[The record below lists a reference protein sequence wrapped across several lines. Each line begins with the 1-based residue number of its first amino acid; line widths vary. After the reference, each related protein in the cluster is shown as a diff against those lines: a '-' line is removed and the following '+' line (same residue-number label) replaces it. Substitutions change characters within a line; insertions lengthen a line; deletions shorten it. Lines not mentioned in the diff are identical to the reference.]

1 MAGSIKAAQ
10 KRKHSIHELVNN
22 MSDIKVIWDRRV
34 AALADL
40 QSAIKLLEQDLKT
53 LKGKIA
59 SQGVDGYY
67 SANSDVLRHAQS
79 IWRSC
84 RQLQLLRELQSDE
97 DALNSY
103 RDDIEKSS
111 AEEQKPESPSTQS
124 DESA

>member
-1 MAGSIKAAQ
+1 
-10 KRKHSIHELVNN
+10 
-22 MSDIKVIWDRRV
+22 MSDIRVIWDRRV
-34 AALADL
+34 GALDDL
-40 QSAIKLLEQDLKT
+40 QRAIKLVEQDIKALKD
-53 LKGKIA
+53 KIA

-111 AEEQKPESPSTQS
+111 AEESEPESPPTQT

>member
-1 MAGSIKAAQ
+1 
-10 KRKHSIHELVNN
+10 
-22 MSDIKVIWDRRV
+22 MSDIRVIWDRRV
-34 AALADL
+34 GALDDL
-40 QSAIKLLEQDLKT
+40 QRAIKLIEQDVKALKD
-53 LKGKIA
+53 KIA

-67 SANSDVLRHAQS
+67 SANSDVLRHAQK

-97 DALNSY
+97 DALNAY

-111 AEEQKPESPSTQS
+111 AVESKPESPPTQT